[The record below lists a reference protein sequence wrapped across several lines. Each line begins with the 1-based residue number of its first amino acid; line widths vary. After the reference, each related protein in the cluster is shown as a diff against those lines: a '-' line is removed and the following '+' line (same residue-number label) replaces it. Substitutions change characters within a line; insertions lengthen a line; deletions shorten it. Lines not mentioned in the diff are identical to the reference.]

1 LRDGIKKKTF
11 QKKKK
16 STSTSSF
23 NTPTSRPKNINEIA
37 HQEEVVKAL
46 NRSLETANVR
56 VVFCWKQEER
66 KKRGRCIET
75 GVTLAHSTSTSPKK
89 NIFSSRTSSSTA
101 PRARARPRPPWRS
114 RGSFMGRTR
123 YYCSLPSSFF
133 YLEREREGKKER
145 NFPFSHP
152 LKKKKIPNTSGRNSS
167 RPASSSSTP
176 PTSAALASSA
186 PRLRPSPRA
195 PSAPEE
201 AARAPPPGTPVRR
214 TNFSSWTRPTR

>member
-1 LRDGIKKKTF
+1 MRDGIKKKTF

-75 GVTLAHSTSTSPKK
+75 GETLAHSTSTSQKK

-133 YLEREREGKKER
+133 YLERERRKER
-145 NFPFSHP
+145 KKFPFLTP
-152 LKKKKIPNTSGRNSS
+152 PKKKKNFPTLQAGTRQDP
-167 RPASSSSTP
+167 RPRAQ
-176 PTSAALASSA
+176 
-186 PRLRPSPRA
+186 RLRRA
-195 PSAPEE
+195 
-201 AARAPPPGTPVRR
+201 RHRH
-214 TNFSSWTRPTR
+214 RPLQD

>member
-1 LRDGIKKKTF
+1 MRDGIKKKTF

-75 GVTLAHSTSTSPKK
+75 GETLAHSTSTSQ
-89 NIFSSRTSSSTA
+89 
-101 PRARARPRPPWRS
+101 
-114 RGSFMGRTR
+114 
-123 YYCSLPSSFF
+123 
-133 YLEREREGKKER
+133 
-145 NFPFSHP
+145 
-152 LKKKKIPNTSGRNSS
+152 KKKHFQLPHLLFYG
-167 RPASSSSTP
+167 
-176 PTSAALASSA
+176 
-186 PRLRPSPRA
+186 
-195 PSAPEE
+195 
-201 AARAPPPGTPVRR
+201 PPGTGKTSTALAIARQLYG
-214 TNFSSWTRPTR
+214 